1 MPPGPTAHVVGG
13 TRLSGPRQAGI
24 LLGSAAVPCQAAD
37 GLTSPAGSSNI
48 EVRGDFL
55 RLDGPRVTGRNGPG
69 LPS

>member
-13 TRLSGPRQAGI
+13 TRLSGDPPGRYFVGP
-24 LLGSAAVPCQAAD
+24 AAVPCQAAD

-55 RLDGPRVTGRNGPG
+55 RLDGPRVTG
-69 LPS
+69 